1 MNVGEKEQTIVAQNQ
16 EITSLSSKVSE
27 LEAIISGL
35 KSDSNSSS
43 SQLLDK
49 IRGLENELQ
58 DLKAKFRTCTIQLTK
73 V

>member
-58 DLKAKFRTCTIQLTK
+58 DLKAKFRTCTI
-73 V
+73 

>member
-49 IRGLENELQ
+49 IRGLENEL
-58 DLKAKFRTCTIQLTK
+58 
-73 V
+73 